1 METGIHRAQ
10 ERPRRPGRIASGLGV
25 AALLAGCAS
34 SPPQTTT
41 TQQVAPPPPTP
52 NQQAEVYVYPAGG
65 QDERQLDRDRY
76 ECHRWAVRQSGFDPS
91 LPGLP
96 PQQRVRVVQAGP
108 PPGAGVA
115 AGAVT
120 GAVIGAAVSDPW
132 ETGEGAL
139 IGAAAGALIGAV
151 AESSQTRQVQTVQ
164 DQYDQAATAEQERQA
179 GEYRRAISACL
190 EGRGYSVR

>member
-1 METGIHRAQ
+1 MD
-10 ERPRRPGRIASGLGV
+10 PGRRRHPAARAAPAKAAAVALV
-25 AALLAGCAS
+25 AAAVAGCAS
-34 SPPQTTT
+34 SPSQAVRTTHA
-41 TQQVAPPPPTP
+41 VPAPSSPA
-52 NQQAEVYVYPAGG
+52 QQAQVYVYPAGG

-96 PQQRVRVVQAGP
+96 PERRVQVVRAGP

-120 GAVIGAAVSDPW
+120 GAVLGAAVSEPW
-132 ETGEGAL
+132 DRDEGAL
-139 IGAAAGALIGAV
+139 VGAAAGAVIGAI
-151 AESSQTRQVQTVQ
+151 AEGSQARQVESLGTRQR
-164 DQYDQAATAEQERQA
+164 AADIAEQERQA